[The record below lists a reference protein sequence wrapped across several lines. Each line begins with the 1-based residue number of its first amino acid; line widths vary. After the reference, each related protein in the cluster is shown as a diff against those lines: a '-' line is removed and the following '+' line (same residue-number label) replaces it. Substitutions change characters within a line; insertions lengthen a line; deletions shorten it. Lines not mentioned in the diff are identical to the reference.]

1 MRRLRTTGLLLM
13 LALAWVAQ
21 PLMAAEEEGGVIA
34 RGWSIT
40 PKAGSAEAFNKA
52 LKAHAQ
58 WRRENNDP
66 WEWSFFRAQSGDMDG
81 TVYIRSGSHTYA
93 DIDAYAASEFSS
105 KAGAHWNQ
113 TVQQYVGHARS
124 NFSRR
129 DKEMFDWPEGDYR
142 VFWVTDF
149 HLRPGHAVGFRADV
163 QKIRAGLE
171 AAERQTTHSWS
182 WALTGEHI
190 PTATL
195 VTARANWE
203 GFDSPE
209 QSVREA
215 LATQMSEME
224 VSALMDAAF
233 SHVKSMS
240 SRIFVKTDEFSAK

>member
-1 MRRLRTTGLLLM
+1 MRRLKMTGLLLM
-13 LALAWVAQ
+13 LALAWVSQ

-58 WRRENNDP
+58 WRRDNDDP
-66 WEWSFFRAQSGDMDG
+66 WQWNFYRAQSGDMDG
-81 TVYIRSGSHTYA
+81 TVFIRSGSHTNA
-93 DIDAYAASEFSS
+93 DIDAYAASEFSA

-113 TVQQYVGHARS
+113 TVQPYVGHAS
-124 NFSRR
+124 SSFSRR

-142 VFWVTDF
+142 VFWVTNF
-149 HLRPGHAVGFRADV
+149 HLRPGHALGFTAEV
-163 QKIRAGLE
+163 KKINAALKAAG
-171 AAERQTTHSWS
+171 RQSTHSWS
-182 WALTGEHI
+182 WAMTGEHI
-190 PTATL
+190 PTAML
-195 VTARANWE
+195 VTARANWA

-224 VSALMDAAF
+224 VASLMDAAF

-240 SRIFVKTDEFSAK
+240 SRIYISTDEFSGK